1 MLRRAGEYEA
11 RLKELEAERYAVEE
25 DLAQVG
31 RACCVSAQ
39 APVRGF
45 SPGRALVNKAR
56 HLDQQAVRSSTS
68 LSLFCSC

>member
-31 RACCVSAQ
+31 RACCVSAVQVPVGGLARAGLWPTKPQQ
-39 APVRGF
+39 AP
-45 SPGRALVNKAR
+45 
-56 HLDQQAVRSSTS
+56 
-68 LSLFCSC
+68 